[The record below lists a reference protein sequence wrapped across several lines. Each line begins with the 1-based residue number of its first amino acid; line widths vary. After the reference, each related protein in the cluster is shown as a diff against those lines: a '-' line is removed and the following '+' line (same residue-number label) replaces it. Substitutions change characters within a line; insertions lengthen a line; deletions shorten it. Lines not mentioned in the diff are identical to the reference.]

1 MDYFQLDDCPT
12 RDDDAVC
19 LDDEPEGINM
29 SQWKISDGIAMGA
42 DYPPDAK
49 WRMSDEY
56 PETKLTSLL
65 ATVSNMLVVDGRLK
79 AALEATSVPIEFL
92 PFTLYNH
99 KNRVASRDYFIVNVL
114 GTFDCLHPTKS
125 EIRYSKEYPDE
136 VIGIH
141 KHVLDKRK
149 LASAP
154 DIFRV
159 KEDPTMIVISARLA
173 AQIKK
178 LDPLPTN
185 VYLTKLE
192 QAD

>member
-1 MDYFQLDDCPT
+1 MDYFHLDDCPT

-29 SQWKISDGIAMGA
+29 SQWKIARGVAMGA
-42 DYPPDAK
+42 DYPADAQ

-56 PETKLTSLL
+56 PGIKLTSLL
-65 ATVSNMLVVDGRLK
+65 ATVSNMLVVEGRLK
-79 AALEATSVPIEFL
+79 SVLEATGVPIEFL

-99 KNRVASRDYFIVNVL
+99 KKRVASRDYFIVNVL
-114 GTFDCLHPTKS
+114 GTFDCLHYDKS
-125 EIRYSKEYPDE
+125 EIEWFTE
-136 VIGIH
+136 VPGAVVGVD

-149 LASAP
+149 LAAAP

-185 VYLTKLE
+185 VYLIKLD